1 MEMGGF
7 GDGMPWE
14 NIPVRF
20 PAVSALLGENQES
33 LETLP
38 KAVWSRDRA
47 QLGFSELP
55 AKTETSDSLSGL
67 SCSVTGAVQSAL
79 LQPGQGW
86 IPEIP
91 GDVCCSYSARVSPS
105 SPETSLMIITALQ
118 ILLLIVS

>member
-67 SCSVTGAVQSAL
+67 SWCHWGCAISTPA
-79 LQPGQGW
+79 
-86 IPEIP
+86 
-91 GDVCCSYSARVSPS
+91 ARAGLDS
-105 SPETSLMIITALQ
+105 
-118 ILLLIVS
+118 